1 MLQSALLLLHTR
13 GLICMSKSSA
23 MLSTMRLT
31 SELSSR
37 LTVRKST
44 YSFTVEQSN
53 SLALRQAKRFVASKV
68 SVATRKLQ
76 QFPQTCS
83 ALQAGCLLPN
93 LGLYGRLAGIGRL
106 MQIALQHGGTIA
118 FKRNPRV
125 RSRVC
130 Q

>member
-53 SLALRQAKRFVASKV
+53 SLALRQAKR

-93 LGLYGRLAGIGRL
+93 LGFYGRLAGIGRL